1 MAEGSQN
8 DFECIKRSW
17 DIIVCHLYTSASN
30 GVSVC
35 EIFVGSIRAKIA
47 YPVAGSSNQ
56 QPTALFIKIATSS
69 EISA

>member
-8 DFECIKRSW
+8 DFEYIKRSW
-17 DIIVCHLYTSASN
+17 DMIICHLYTSASI

-35 EIFVGSIRAKIA
+35 EIFAGSIRAKIA

-56 QPTALFIKIATSS
+56 QTTALFIETVTSS